1 MADSERH
8 HRRHSRRRETRSN
21 FAAPPRTG
29 SHQRPRVLSHIHP
42 LYLEENVGGGR
53 GRYANVSVLE
63 PVMRIERSGPQS
75 CHGDPHAK
83 PVYRIVVN
91 FQLQFNINQVGE
103 ELQRHNR
110 IFDSVHV
117 RYLYR
122 SGERH
127 DLVPKGDQVASDIQI
142 RNENGQTS
150 DVQAGVTAT
159 VAGQPMPAFTVHA
172 QHASKLTYER
182 KLRSWRKSLTYET
195 YPQPKIETK
204 EAGLASL
211 LGIGSPVPPSP
222 EAQFRV
228 SSTHAHK
235 CACRKPRRCR
245 MRSSSQ
251 HVYNRAAHWS
261 GQTEAQLH
269 LWTPE
274 IYESMNCPI
283 TVTREVDAELI
294 DHILSQDPSYG
305 HYELRR
311 YLHFDF
317 DVEVRL
323 REIGR
328 GFWGMFKSAS
338 QPAEIRAR
346 NDSGRP
352 LPPDRS
358 KFCVTCCIER
368 INWPQHETRDLQCEA
383 EEQMA
388 RFGFVK
394 RLQSTEEYQN
404 TANQGATSF
413 TTAPAQAPTYIQ
425 GAAAAAA
432 TIAAAA
438 EPGLQTET
446 PRGRI
451 RALTRTPSDSQS
463 NIQACRRV
471 SFSPD
476 YHLRTFGR
484 RRQPAAGSRH
494 ARSRTPSPAP
504 TQSVASGYFSHRD
517 GTTTAPPSS
526 FYPYY
531 PSATSAASR
540 SQFSHG
546 QARSWTT
553 ATGRSRGQSM
563 TNTAQDHF
571 PQRLP
576 HDNRTTTTTDIA
588 RSDAVMLPPEMQH
601 PPPPPPPQPVGG
613 GAFYYHDSPQ
623 QHYYHKRSQ
632 RAAAPSVSRS
642 RESGYVSGG
651 VDDDDGDE
659 GKGRDDGCGGVR
671 SGGSGSLSRAAS
683 SLPS

>member
-21 FAAPPRTG
+21 FTAPPGTG
-29 SHQRPRVLSHIHP
+29 SHQRPRVLSHIYP

-53 GRYANVSVLE
+53 GTYANVSVLE

-91 FQLQFNINQVGE
+91 FQLQFSINQVGE

-110 IFDSVHV
+110 IFDSVNV

-195 YPQPKIETK
+195 YPQPRIEVK
-204 EAGLASL
+204 ETGLASL

-222 EAQFRV
+222 ETQFRV
-228 SSTHAHK
+228 SSIHAHK

-245 MRSSSQ
+245 VRNSSQ

-338 QPAEIRAR
+338 QPPEIRAR
-346 NDSGRP
+346 NDPGRP
-352 LPPDRS
+352 LPPDQS
-358 KFCVTCCIER
+358 KFCVTCCVER

-388 RFGFVK
+388 RFGIVK

-413 TTAPAQAPTYIQ
+413 TTAPGQAPTYIQ

-432 TIAAAA
+432 TMEAATG
-438 EPGLQTET
+438 PSLQTET
-446 PRGRI
+446 PRGRT
-451 RALTRTPSDSQS
+451 RAMTRTPSDGQS

-476 YHLRTFGR
+476 HHLRTFGR
-484 RRQPAAGSRH
+484 RRQPAAAGRR

-504 TQSVASGYFSHRD
+504 THSVTSGYFPHRD
-517 GTTTAPPSS
+517 DATTAPPPS
-526 FYPYY
+526 FYH
-531 PSATSAASR
+531 PSATSVASHHEPSR
-540 SQFSHG
+540 SQ
-546 QARSWTT
+546 ARGWTAAT
-553 ATGRSRGQSM
+553 ARSRGQSM
-563 TNTAQDHF
+563 ANTTQYHF
-571 PQRLP
+571 PQHLP
-576 HDNRTTTTTDIA
+576 HDNRTTTTTEVT
-588 RSDAVMLPPEMQH
+588 RSDAVMSPPEMQH
-601 PPPPPPPQPVGG
+601 PPRPRPVGG
-613 GAFYYHDSPQ
+613 APFYYDDSPQ
-623 QHYYHKRSQ
+623 QHYYHKRGQ

-651 VDDDDGDE
+651 FDDDGDE
-659 GKGRDDGCGGVR
+659 EKGRDDGCDRGVR
-671 SGGSGSLSRAAS
+671 SGGSVSLSRAAS
-683 SLPS
+683 SLPP